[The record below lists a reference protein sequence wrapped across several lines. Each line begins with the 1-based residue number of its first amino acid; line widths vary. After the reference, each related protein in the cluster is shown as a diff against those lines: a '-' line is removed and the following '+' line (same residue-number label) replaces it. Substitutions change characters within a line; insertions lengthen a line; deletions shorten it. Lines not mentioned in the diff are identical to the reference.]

1 MYKIIQKIIKNSWFF
16 GIFCKIILSIV
27 TFSHRDKKL
36 ISPPKDN
43 KITSSLNAKV
53 ATLLGLNESVKKNK
67 QNNCDTT
74 FKSTHKQKLSIS
86 WTLTTLAQIF
96 GTCKNNKNKNLN
108 LILKSLQTRKSEMN
122 SIMNKLKII
131 LIFSMAL
138 L

>member
-74 FKSTHKQKLSIS
+74 FKST
-86 WTLTTLAQIF
+86 
-96 GTCKNNKNKNLN
+96 NKNFL
-108 LILKSLQTRKSEMN
+108 SVEH
-122 SIMNKLKII
+122 
-131 LIFSMAL
+131 
-138 L
+138 